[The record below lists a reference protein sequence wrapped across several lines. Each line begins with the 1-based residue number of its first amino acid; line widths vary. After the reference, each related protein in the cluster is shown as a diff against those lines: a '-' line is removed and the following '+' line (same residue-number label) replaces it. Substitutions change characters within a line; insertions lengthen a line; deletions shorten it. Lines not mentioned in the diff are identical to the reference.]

1 VGNLYV
7 FSRHC
12 CIILHE
18 QVNNCI
24 VLTRNTMVVQD
35 KIEKYTFV
43 QTLTKELI
51 KVSIH
56 ANKIKNSGTNK
67 RGSGTMLDSASKL
80 DMIRT
85 IFLGAILLQKIH
97 MGIED
102 KLFLKNG

>member
-1 VGNLYV
+1 
-7 FSRHC
+7 
-12 CIILHE
+12 
-18 QVNNCI
+18 
-24 VLTRNTMVVQD
+24 MVVQD
-35 KIEKYTFV
+35 KMSKEVVSVITFTCHIDMKIEKYTFV